1 MRSAVIL
8 VGGEARR
15 ANGEEKYFFTYGGRT
30 FIERLISSLH
40 SVTDEIIIVARDPA
54 QCTRFSHI
62 DGVQC
67 ITDIRKGIGPIG
79 GLHAGAKVARGELVF
94 VAACDMP
101 CVNQDVVS
109 YLFDVIGDYD
119 AVIPCWNREMFEPL
133 HAVYRRRPLISF
145 LNNHKTRSLRA
156 MVGNMKTKYVSVED
170 LRKYDRSLETFT
182 NINRLDELKKF
193 DICKD

>member
-1 MRSAVIL
+1 
-8 VGGEARR
+8 
-15 ANGEEKYFFTYGGRT
+15 
-30 FIERLISSLH
+30 
-40 SVTDEIIIVARDPA
+40 
-54 QCTRFSHI
+54 
-62 DGVQC
+62 
-67 ITDIRKGIGPIG
+67 
-79 GLHAGAKVARGELVF
+79 
-94 VAACDMP
+94 MP

>member
-30 FIERLISSLH
+30 FIERLISSLN

-79 GLHAGAKVARGELVF
+79 GLHAGAKAARGELVF

-119 AVIPCWNREMFEPL
+119 AVIPCWNREMYEPL
-133 HAVYRRRPLISF
+133 HAVYRRPALISF
-145 LNNHKTRSLRA
+145 FNNHKARSLRA

-182 NINRLDELKKF
+182 NINRLDEQKKF
-193 DICKD
+193 DNCKD